1 MSTEIDGRLRR
12 GKDATGGVSMFC
24 VDFAGYEGMY
34 GGNAQPKSDSPL
46 KSGLAIRAPALAPGL
61 GRTPKASVTILTVGV
76 KELTV
81 YLKGDS
87 VNRLTVRQKIDG
99 GCQDIDGGG

>member
-1 MSTEIDGRLRR
+1 M
-12 GKDATGGVSMFC
+12 
-24 VDFAGYEGMY
+24 DFAGYEGME

-46 KSGLAIRAPALAPGL
+46 QSGLAIRAPALSRRLRAYDQGQCHDL
-61 GRTPKASVTILTVGV
+61 DGGV
-76 KELTV
+76 KILTV